1 MDLQNKAKTGCILL
15 KDSHGAAPGK
25 ENTQPVPPLPS
36 TSSLMDE
43 SRRSTRKVLILPS
56 NHLSD
61 ICNCVAPAVPSQAAQ
76 QMQSL
81 ALSTQANIH
90 TTEAALFP
98 FLLSLSLCFAQDPA
112 CIRNFSIFPAHA
124 ERERGREKDTSTH
137 TLSHIHSR
145 THAHALTQTGFC
157 S

>member
-15 KDSHGAAPGK
+15 KDSHGAAPGR
-25 ENTQPVPPLPS
+25 ENTQPVLPPPY

-43 SRRSTRKVLILPS
+43 SRCSTRKVLILPS

-81 ALSTQANIH
+81 ALSTQANIY
-90 TTEAALFP
+90 TTEAVLFS
-98 FLLSLSLCFAQDPA
+98 FLLSLSASP
-112 CIRNFSIFPAHA
+112 
-124 ERERGREKDTSTH
+124 K
-137 TLSHIHSR
+137 
-145 THAHALTQTGFC
+145 TGLH
-157 S
+157 